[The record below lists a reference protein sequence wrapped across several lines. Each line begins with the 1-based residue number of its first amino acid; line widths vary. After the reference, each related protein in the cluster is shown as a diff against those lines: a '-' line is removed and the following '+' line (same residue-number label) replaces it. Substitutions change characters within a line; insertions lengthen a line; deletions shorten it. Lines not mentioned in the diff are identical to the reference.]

1 MIEITPTKEQIEQA
15 RQEASN
21 LGSLSGSITR
31 GAGNVAGFLG
41 EILVA
46 ELLAATRHNTYDF
59 DMLDKNNIKIDVKT
73 KRCTSA
79 PKDFYDCVVPAHG
92 TKQACDDYVFVRILE
107 NLKKAWILGRKP
119 KKEFYANAIYRK
131 KGDVDESCGFVYKA
145 SCYVLP
151 MNQLDGLRVVYES
164 ESSTT

>member
-15 RQEASN
+15 KREAKN

-41 EILVA
+41 EIIVA
-46 ELLAATRHNTYDF
+46 ELLAATRQNTYDY
-59 DMLDKNNIKIDVKT
+59 DMLDADGIKIDVKT

-79 PKDFYDCVVPAHG
+79 PKEFYDCVVPAHG
-92 TKQACDDYVFVRILE
+92 SKQSCDDYVFVRVLE
-107 NLKKAWILGRKP
+107 NLKTAWVLGRKP
-119 KKEFYANAIYRK
+119 KKEFYADATYRK

-151 MNQLDGLRVVYES
+151 MSQLEALSTLYES
-164 ESSTT
+164 

>member
-15 RQEASN
+15 KREAKN

-31 GAGNVAGFLG
+31 GAGNTAGFLG
-41 EILVA
+41 EIIVA
-46 ELLAATRHNTYDF
+46 DILAATRQNTFDF
-59 DMLDKNNIKIDVKT
+59 DMVDTSGIKIDVKT

-79 PKDFYDCVVPAHG
+79 PRETYDCVVPAHG
-92 TKQACDDYVFVRILE
+92 SKQACDDYVFVRVLE
-107 NLKKAWILGRKP
+107 NLSKAWVLGRKP

-151 MNQLDGLRVVYES
+151 VNQLTDLRLTYES
-164 ESSTT
+164 KSTIT